1 MSQRS
6 FGSDIGNT
14 SLMTAADSSLI
25 KSPNSLENATEQMEK
40 PENGHAASTRL
51 PRPLAIEIYTK
62 IHNSTFS
69 KDDLLDEIE
78 DLVDEKY
85 YPGEILMSQG
95 KEYTVVTS
103 EKRGGLTLYTM
114 EDGTKIGHRDLR
126 RKKGLSLEEI
136 QQATLEDVIHENEKV
151 WKVKDALLKECPI
164 RETKKFAPIF
174 SSANRKAQAATSSA
188 STVIQEEDK
197 KSDGEEEEEEQ
208 EIGLNTPLRVRPS
221 GGPAASASRRQMEKK
236 KEKEAKEKEKL
247 EKKEK
252 EKEEKLRKK
261 EEEKAK
267 KQAEKDDKLKK
278 KAEKAVRKS
287 IGGGAL
293 GSQGLIDRFVK
304 KAEENGA
311 DSTTSSGQP
320 SKWSEKR
327 VALGLK
333 KVDEAWKRRDQEAFN
348 EACIWCEKNLSG
360 NQRATFENPIYK
372 FAIQKLVDK
381 TKDKA
386 LIRGW
391 KRAQQVEYR
400 HEMAEKRRAVYSQ
413 YEPQI
418 KAWFNEDIALD
429 DLLVTSTTLDF
440 PTNAKRLDCDAEL
453 LKCMEIAQYF
463 VSMRKILLWNENISA
478 EQLRDDLHQG
488 LEGFRR
494 STYKMIANL
503 LETALQE
510 KEFEKVAHCNAR
522 LSEFPITEHTVSEL
536 IHAFFIGNTETSFK
550 RDAKK
555 QNRMAGYVM
564 EEDSEESEHEEE
576 AENEPKSE
584 EKDPENGQNGPQI
597 DPKPEENDPE
607 DVEDSEEVIRR
618 QRILAMFQNPAH
630 IYEWAPAEQLEVLYE
645 LKELVHD
652 LPIIREWYLR
662 DANTEQLTG
671 LKAAAN
677 KIAKKIEDFQQ
688 QLADLPPGGITE
700 AMSRHQ
706 TREMEKVIKKRQNL
720 EKALD
725 DLRDELEENRE
736 KSARERDDLERIYR
750 VISIGNDRHLRKYYW
765 FAYSSDAGIW
775 VQDFG
780 TTSYEKWVRDC
791 REKGFMDIESLD
803 VENRPEYEDL
813 PITSSECTEVWYKLD
828 TESDVKEL
836 LQSLAKNGKR
846 EKPLKKYLSNNLDDI
861 LSSIRKPVKKEDV
874 KKVTPED
881 VVTTDSESMEDEQLG
896 DETAEE
902 EAPVVSKFQGP
913 FGSLKQTMMDFLRD
927 YQQSGITKIGDLQ
940 VFEGRLLDANNL
952 DEMKRLFIE
961 LVTSIPKECLI
972 EKYKMDVALV
982 KSEFPGILGVP
993 GSIPA
998 VASQFF
1004 TFSIFGFFTFCHI
1017 SRLSNLGKSLK
1028 TPNFLPECFSH
1039 LIIPRFCRRVEEAK
1053 NPSCLHMLL
1062 AYFDAR
1068 IDRQRTLP
1076 ELPCQV
1082 CRRKNGTQ
1090 RKLMC
1095 KQCATVF
1102 HYNCH
1107 RPAISPALFEE
1118 EGFKER
1124 WWCAKCTKEDRRRQ
1138 LEEAR
1143 AKTEENRGSGDES
1156 AGSDEEEED
1165 VDMLDEEEQMSR
1177 GRSAKRK
1184 ANAAM
1189 RDVLE
1194 FEGVLRAPTQPPA
1207 PKKVKKDVVLED
1219 QKQIETLFL
1228 GVPDS
1233 IPAVPSKFFA
1243 FSIFRIFVK
1252 IKFLSHFRVISSQFL
1267 LQKPVNF
1274 VPKLIF
1280 SCFQEVQELFDS
1292 IERANPRLYKLIQ
1305 TVPSQSRSTRNS
1317 THECR
1322 SLMEIEEDLDVY
1334 TSADQLHDHLTQFF
1348 QHARGWVETHN
1359 SRKLDDL
1366 DDLISELNFV

>member
-791 REKGFMDIESLD
+791 RQKGFMDIESLD

-861 LSSIRKPVKKEDV
+861 LASIRKPVKKEDV
-874 KKVTPED
+874 KKATPED
-881 VVTTDSESMEDEQLG
+881 VVTTDTESMEDEQLA

-982 KSEFPGILGVP
+982 K
-993 GSIPA
+993 
-998 VASQFF
+998 
-1004 TFSIFGFFTFCHI
+1004 
-1017 SRLSNLGKSLK
+1017 K
-1028 TPNFLPECFSH
+1028 CFSH

-1165 VDMLDEEEQMSR
+1165 VDMLDEKEQMSR

-1207 PKKVKKDVVLED
+1207 PKKVKKDVV
-1219 QKQIETLFL
+1219 
-1228 GVPDS
+1228 P
-1233 IPAVPSKFFA
+1233 
-1243 FSIFRIFVK
+1243 
-1252 IKFLSHFRVISSQFL
+1252 
-1267 LQKPVNF
+1267 
-1274 VPKLIF
+1274 
-1280 SCFQEVQELFDS
+1280 EVQELFDS

-1305 TVPSQSRSTRNS
+1305 AVPSQSRSTRNS

>member
-40 PENGHAASTRL
+40 PENGHASTRL

-791 REKGFMDIESLD
+791 RQKGFMDIESLD

-861 LSSIRKPVKKEDV
+861 LASIRKPVKKEDV
-874 KKVTPED
+874 KKATPED
-881 VVTTDSESMEDEQLG
+881 VVTTDTESMEDEQLA

-982 KSEFPGILGVP
+982 K
-993 GSIPA
+993 
-998 VASQFF
+998 
-1004 TFSIFGFFTFCHI
+1004 
-1017 SRLSNLGKSLK
+1017 K
-1028 TPNFLPECFSH
+1028 CFSH

-1165 VDMLDEEEQMSR
+1165 VDMLDEKEQMSR

-1207 PKKVKKDVVLED
+1207 PKKVKKDVV
-1219 QKQIETLFL
+1219 
-1228 GVPDS
+1228 P
-1233 IPAVPSKFFA
+1233 
-1243 FSIFRIFVK
+1243 
-1252 IKFLSHFRVISSQFL
+1252 
-1267 LQKPVNF
+1267 
-1274 VPKLIF
+1274 
-1280 SCFQEVQELFDS
+1280 EVQELFDS

-1305 TVPSQSRSTRNS
+1305 AVPSQSRSTRNS

>member
-6 FGSDIGNT
+6 FGSEIGNT

-62 IHNSTFS
+62 IHNSTFT
-69 KDDLLDEIE
+69 KEDLLDEIE

-85 YPGEILMSQG
+85 YPGEVLMSQG

-136 QQATLEDVIHENEKV
+136 QQAALEDVIHEDEKV

-174 SSANRKAQAATSSA
+174 SSANRKAQAATSS
-188 STVIQEEDK
+188 STVIQLDE

-221 GGPAASASRRQMEKK
+221 GGPAASASRRQMDKK

-278 KAEKAVRKS
+278 KAEKAIRKS
-287 IGGGAL
+287 IGGGAS
-293 GSQGLIDRFVK
+293 GSQGLMDRFVK
-304 KAEENGA
+304 KTTEENGGDA
-311 DSTTSSGQP
+311 TSSGGQP

-333 KVDEAWKRRDQEAFN
+333 KVDEAWKRRDQDAFN

-400 HEMAEKRRAVYSQ
+400 HEMAEKRRAVYAQ

-440 PTNAKRLDCDAEL
+440 PTAAKRLDCDAEL

-478 EQLRDDLHQG
+478 EQLRDDLHKG

-564 EEDSEESEHEEE
+564 EEDSESEAEEE
-576 AENEPKSE
+576 AENGEKSTENGQKPE
-584 EKDPENGQNGPQI
+584 ENDPENGHNE
-597 DPKPEENDPE
+597 PKPEENDPE
-607 DVEDSEEVIRR
+607 DPEDSEEVIRR
-618 QRILAMFQNPAH
+618 QRILALFQNPAH

-688 QLADLPPGGITE
+688 QLADLPPGEITDS
-700 AMSRHQ
+700 MSRHQ

-765 FAYSSDAGIW
+765 FAYSTDAGIW

-791 REKGFMDIESLD
+791 REKGFMDIETLD

-813 PITSSECTEVWYKLD
+813 PITSSESTEVWYKLD

-846 EKPLKKYLSNNLDDI
+846 EKPLKKYLANNLDDI
-861 LSSIRKPVKKEDV
+861 LASIRKPVKKEDV
-874 KKVTPED
+874 KKATSED
-881 VVTTDSESMEDEQLG
+881 VTDSESTEDEQLA

-982 KSEFPGILGVP
+982 K
-993 GSIPA
+993 
-998 VASQFF
+998 
-1004 TFSIFGFFTFCHI
+1004 
-1017 SRLSNLGKSLK
+1017 K
-1028 TPNFLPECFSH
+1028 CFSH

-1107 RPAISPALFEE
+1107 RPAISPAVFEE

-1143 AKTEENRGSGDES
+1143 AKNEENQGSGDES
-1156 AGSDEEEED
+1156 GGSDEEEED

-1207 PKKVKKDVVLED
+1207 PKRAKKDVV
-1219 QKQIETLFL
+1219 
-1228 GVPDS
+1228 
-1233 IPAVPSKFFA
+1233 A
-1243 FSIFRIFVK
+1243 
-1252 IKFLSHFRVISSQFL
+1252 
-1267 LQKPVNF
+1267 
-1274 VPKLIF
+1274 
-1280 SCFQEVQELFDS
+1280 EVQELFDS

-1305 TVPSQSRSTRNS
+1305 SVPSQSRSYRNS

-1322 SLMEIEEDLDVY
+1322 SLTEIEEDLDVY
-1334 TSADQLHDHLTQFF
+1334 TSAEQLHDHLKQFF
-1348 QHARGWVETHN
+1348 QYARGWVETHN

-1366 DDLISELNFV
+1366 EDLISELNFV

>member
-267 KQAEKDDKLKK
+267 KQSEKDDKLKK

-287 IGGGAL
+287 IGGGAS

-584 EKDPENGQNGPQI
+584 EKDPENGQSGPQI

-618 QRILAMFQNPAH
+618 QRIFAMFQNPAH

-688 QLADLPPGGITE
+688 QLADLPSGEIAE

-725 DLRDELEENRE
+725 DLRDELEENQE

-861 LSSIRKPVKKEDV
+861 LASIRKPVKKEDV

-881 VVTTDSESMEDEQLG
+881 VVTTDSESMEDEQLA

-982 KSEFPGILGVP
+982 K
-993 GSIPA
+993 
-998 VASQFF
+998 
-1004 TFSIFGFFTFCHI
+1004 
-1017 SRLSNLGKSLK
+1017 K
-1028 TPNFLPECFSH
+1028 CFSH

-1207 PKKVKKDVVLED
+1207 PKKVKKDVV
-1219 QKQIETLFL
+1219 
-1228 GVPDS
+1228 P
-1233 IPAVPSKFFA
+1233 
-1243 FSIFRIFVK
+1243 
-1252 IKFLSHFRVISSQFL
+1252 
-1267 LQKPVNF
+1267 
-1274 VPKLIF
+1274 
-1280 SCFQEVQELFDS
+1280 EVQELFDS
-1292 IERANPRLYKLIQ
+1292 IERTNPRLYKLIQ